1 MKLMLAYLFVKK
13 SCTEFHE
20 YLTDRLVTD
29 TSLEADGQTMS
40 ANTVVC
46 TEQ

>member
-1 MKLMLAYLFVKK
+1 MKLTLAHRFVKK
-13 SCTEFHE
+13 SYTEFHE
-20 YLTDRLVTD
+20 YLTDGLVTD
-29 TSLEADGQTMS
+29 TTSEADGQAMS